1 MSAAAALPLPVV
13 AEPTP
18 YYTRHMLGAT
28 EAGRDRRLQAR
39 AHGVHRYTSGPVLR
53 VVEGGQSGPVAP

>member
-1 MSAAAALPLPVV
+1 MSAAALPLPVV

-28 EAGRDRRLQAR
+28 EAGRDRRLQSR
-39 AHGVHRYTSGPVLR
+39 VHGVVRYTSNGAGLR
-53 VVEGGQSGPVAP
+53 LVEGGKTAPVQP

>member
-1 MSAAAALPLPVV
+1 MSAAALPLPVV

-28 EAGRDRRLQAR
+28 EAGRDARLQAR
-39 AHGVHRYTSGPVLR
+39 EHGVVRYTSSGTSLR
-53 VVEGGQSGPVAP
+53 LIAGGKP

>member
-1 MSAAAALPLPVV
+1 MSAAALPLPVV

-28 EAGRDRRLQAR
+28 EAGRDARLQSR
-39 AHGVHRYTSGPVLR
+39 AHGVIRYTSGGTSLR
-53 VVEGGQSGPVAP
+53 LVEGGKSDPVRP

>member
-1 MSAAAALPLPVV
+1 MSAAAQLLPVV

-18 YYTRHMLGAT
+18 YYTRHMLGVS

-39 AHGVHRYTSGPVLR
+39 HHGVHRYTSGPALR
-53 VVEGGQSGPVAP
+53 LVEGAKALPVAP

>member
-1 MSAAAALPLPVV
+1 MSAAALPLPVV

-28 EAGRDRRLQAR
+28 EAGRDSRLQAR
-39 AHGVHRYTSGPVLR
+39 AHGVVRYTSGGTSLR
-53 VVEGGQSGPVAP
+53 LVAGGKA